1 MKKLMTKKMVAAIK
15 RKDVKAMA
23 ILVLLHDGSTEEA
36 ALLQAAT
43 RLTVATIDRTC
54 VAVGLDDVEDEGTT
68 TEDVT
73 TEETGKKSKKKGK
86 KGKDVDPVETT
97 DEPEKLTYA
106 DKDAEILTVG
116 DIKALCKEGSKKS
129 IKAAKKA
136 FKEQFGKE
144 HPNYKEMKKAIKNA

>member
-54 VAVGLDDVEDEGTT
+54 VAVDLDDVE
-68 TEDVT
+68 
-73 TEETGKKSKKKGK
+73 
-86 KGKDVDPVETT
+86 DVDPVETT

-106 DKDAEILTVG
+106 DKDAEVLTVG